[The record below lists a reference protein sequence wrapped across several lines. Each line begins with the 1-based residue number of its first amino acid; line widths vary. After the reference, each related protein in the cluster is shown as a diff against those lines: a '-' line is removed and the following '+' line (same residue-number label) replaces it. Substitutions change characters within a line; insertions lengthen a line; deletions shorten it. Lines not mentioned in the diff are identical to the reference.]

1 MHLHIELFAWTGHSN
16 YRTETESA
24 IHTAVRCPRLD
35 REGMG
40 PTELHPEAG
49 QNYHHFATFRGQW
62 ESKTKLVGPAAVL
75 PKGWLQYSRRLI
87 LCPPRRAQEQRHDSK
102 ILSPSAMGAKPW
114 LQTRS
119 QRSYIPGGWGAW
131 RPGAGGWDVS
141 GSDVCNFQVCSRG
154 PPSLTILTGDSLRR
168 GWGTKGRELGSLKRF
183 IEWSWTTHPQSQY
196 GERNSFLSF

>member
-62 ESKTKLVGPAAVL
+62 ESKTKLRWPSSRASQGLGAVF
-75 PKGWLQYSRRLI
+75 
-87 LCPPRRAQEQRHDSK
+87 
-102 ILSPSAMGAKPW
+102 MGANALLP
-114 LQTRS
+114 S
-119 QRSYIPGGWGAW
+119 QSPRAE
-131 RPGAGGWDVS
+131 
-141 GSDVCNFQVCSRG
+141 
-154 PPSLTILTGDSLRR
+154 T
-168 GWGTKGRELGSLKRF
+168 
-183 IEWSWTTHPQSQY
+183 
-196 GERNSFLSF
+196 

>member
-1 MHLHIELFAWTGHSN
+1 MRG
-16 YRTETESA
+16 
-24 IHTAVRCPRLD
+24 LD
-35 REGMG
+35 ILT
-40 PTELHPEAG
+40 TELRLNRPSIRQSVALDWTEKAWARQSYTQRQGKITTTLQPSEASG
-49 QNYHHFATFRGQW
+49 SQRQ
-62 ESKTKLVGPAAVL
+62 SCVGPAAVP